1 MNIVPFHD
9 AVDEND
15 ISIEAI
21 RRDMDLKIVL
31 LGPPGCGKGTQAER
45 LVAEMKFTKIS
56 TGDLLREGVRLGTP
70 LGLEAKGYM
79 EAGKLVPDE
88 LVIGLIKEKLAAT
101 HGPVLLDGFPR
112 SLEQAKSLDNLTR
125 IDMAVDIQVNEDKLV
140 HRIVMRRSC
149 KSCGAV
155 YHLEF
160 SPPKHAG
167 KCDKCGGE
175 LYQRSDDTETDRARP
190 VEDLQGP
197 DLAREPILQGEGH
210 PPRGGRGGFHP
221 PGLRAHRDRH
231 KEGLNPS
238 FSIHLPLPD
247 EKG

>member
-112 SLEQAKSLDNLTR
+112 SLEQAKSLDQLTG

-175 LYQRSDDTETDRARP
+175 LYQRTDDTEQTVRARLKTYKDQTLP
-190 VEDLQGP
+190 VSQFYKEKG
-197 DLAREPILQGEGH
+197 ILRAVDGEG
-210 PPRGGRGGFHP
+210 
-221 PGLRAHRDRH
+221 
-231 KEGLNPS
+231 
-238 FSIHLPLPD
+238 SIPQVY
-247 EKG
+247 ERIVTAIKKG

>member
-1 MNIVPFHD
+1 MDHVPRAFLRSIERTVD
-9 AVDEND
+9 DEND
-15 ISIEAI
+15 ISEKALG
-21 RRDMDLKIVL
+21 RGMDLKIVL

-70 LGLEAKGYM
+70 LGVKAKEYM

-101 HGPVLLDGFPR
+101 HGPILLDGFPR
-112 SLEQAKSLDNLTR
+112 SLEQARSLDKLTR
-125 IDMAVDIQVNEDKLV
+125 IDIAVDIQVNEDNLV
-140 HRIVMRRSC
+140 HRVVMRRSC

-167 KCDKCGGE
+167 KCDKCGGD
-175 LYQRSDDTETDRARP
+175 LYQRSDDTEQTVRARLKTYKDQTLP
-190 VEDLQGP
+190 VSQYYRDKG
-197 DLAREPILQGEGH
+197 ILHVVDGEG
-210 PPRGGRGGFHP
+210 PIPQVYERITAAIR
-221 PGLRAHRDRH
+221 
-231 KEGLNPS
+231 
-238 FSIHLPLPD
+238 
-247 EKG
+247 KG

>member
-1 MNIVPFHD
+1 MSLWTGGPPWTFLRVPIPTGK
-9 AVDEND
+9 DEND
-15 ISIEAI
+15 ISEKALG
-21 RRDMDLKIVL
+21 RGMDLRIVL

-70 LGLEAKGYM
+70 LGVKAKEYM

-88 LVIGLIKEKLAAT
+88 LVIGLIKDKLAVT

-112 SLEQAKSLDNLTR
+112 SLEQARRLDELTR
-125 IDMAVDIQVNEDKLV
+125 IDLAVDIQVNEDNLV

-160 SPPKHAG
+160 SPPKQAG
-167 KCDKCGGE
+167 ICDRCGSD
-175 LYQRSDDTETDRARP
+175 LYQRSDDTEQTVRARLKTYKDQTLP
-190 VEDLQGP
+190 VSQFY
-197 DLAREPILQGEGH
+197 RERGILRAIDGEG
-210 PPRGGRGGFHP
+210 P
-221 PGLRAHRDRH
+221 
-231 KEGLNPS
+231 
-238 FSIHLPLPD
+238 IPLVY
-247 EKG
+247 ERINAAIKKG

>member
-1 MNIVPFHD
+1 MDHVPRAFLRSIERTVD
-9 AVDEND
+9 DEND
-15 ISIEAI
+15 ISEKALG
-21 RRDMDLKIVL
+21 RGMDLKIVL

-70 LGLEAKGYM
+70 LGVKAKEYM

-101 HGPVLLDGFPR
+101 HGPILLDGFPR
-112 SLEQAKSLDNLTR
+112 SLEQARSLDKLTR
-125 IDMAVDIQVNEDKLV
+125 IDIAVDIQVNEDNLV
-140 HRIVMRRSC
+140 HRVVMRRSC

-167 KCDKCGGE
+167 KCDKCGGD
-175 LYQRSDDTETDRARP
+175 LYQRSDDTEQTVRARLKTYKDQTLP
-190 VEDLQGP
+190 VSQYYRDKG
-197 DLAREPILQGEGH
+197 ILRVVDGEG
-210 PPRGGRGGFHP
+210 PIPQVYERITAAIR
-221 PGLRAHRDRH
+221 
-231 KEGLNPS
+231 
-238 FSIHLPLPD
+238 
-247 EKG
+247 KG